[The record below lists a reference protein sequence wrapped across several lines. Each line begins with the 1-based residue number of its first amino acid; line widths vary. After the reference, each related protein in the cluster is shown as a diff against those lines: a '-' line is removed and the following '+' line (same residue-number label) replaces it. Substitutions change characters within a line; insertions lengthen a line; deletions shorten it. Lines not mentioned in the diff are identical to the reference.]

1 MSHRQLVIFRI
12 GCWAAIVTA
21 VLHTIAHMQGPLAP
35 QSEDHRILMDTA
47 EALQFE
53 LPGGG
58 SRSLMEFMRGYSLTF
73 VLFLVVMGGTGLIIA
88 KRGQSDEVLMS
99 AVARVFAVGSAA
111 LLIVSLTHWFIIPT
125 ICITF
130 FTLCFALTAVPRP
143 Q

>member
-1 MSHRQLVIFRI
+1 MGHRQLVVFRI
-12 GCWAAIVTA
+12 GCWAAILTA
-21 VLHTIAHMQGPLAP
+21 ALYTFWHVQGPAAP

-58 SRSLMEFMRGYSLTF
+58 SRSLMEFMRGYGLALI
-73 VLFLVVMGGTGLIIA
+73 LFLVVMGGTGLIVA
-88 KRGQSDEVLMS
+88 KRGRSDEVLMT

-111 LLIVSLTHWFIIPT
+111 LLVVSLTHWYIIPT

-130 FTLCFALTAVPRP
+130 FTLCFAMAAVQRP